1 MNGMASLKA
10 LCEHV
15 SIETANVKV
24 FTLRAVD
31 APVEFLDSLEAGK
44 HVALHAA
51 DMAGTHH
58 QRLYSI
64 TRKHGADRFDIAVK
78 REGRGGVSD
87 QLHATLQAGS
97 TTAMQFV
104 AGDISLESVLGCGQ
118 VGMLAGGIGITL
130 PIALLRGLAE
140 RARRGLAVPDV
151 SLLLCV
157 PSIAEISFLHELLE
171 LELTTSWFSLQ
182 VFVTREAVNNNGHFS
197 AGRPQVQDLSRLGN
211 PDRVVICGSYGFAQ
225 GMREHTLAMFPTSRL
240 LIESFT
246 PPAAPASVA
255 QPEAQANATLRLHL
269 NHNDQV
275 LEPPAGKSL
284 LEMLETSGIAVR
296 SLCRAGICG
305 HCRLK
310 VSEGHYTL
318 EPDFCLTDKDKD
330 DGYALACCT
339 FPQSGTIKVDLST
352 TV

>member
-1 MNGMASLKA
+1 MNGMASFTA

-15 SIETANVKV
+15 SAETANVKV

-31 APVEFLDSLEAGK
+31 APVEFLDSLEAGR

-51 DMAGTHH
+51 DMAGTYH

-64 TRKHGADRFDIAVK
+64 TRKHGVDRFDIAVK
-78 REGRGGVSD
+78 REGHGGVSD

-104 AGDISLESVLGCGQ
+104 AGDISLESVLGCRQ

-140 RARRGLAVPDV
+140 RAQRGLAVPDV

-157 PSIAEISFLHELLE
+157 PCIAEIAFLQELLE
-171 LELTTSWFSLQ
+171 LELSTSWFSLQ
-182 VFVTREAVNNNGHFS
+182 LFVTREAVNNNGHFS

-211 PDRVVICGSYGFAQ
+211 PDRVVICGSHGFAQ
-225 GMREHTLAMFPTSRL
+225 AMREHALAMFPASRL

-246 PPAAPASVA
+246 PPAAPACATQPQA
-255 QPEAQANATLRLHL
+255 QTDATLRLHL

-275 LEPPAGKSL
+275 LEPPPGKSL
-284 LEMLETSGIAVR
+284 LEMLESGGIAVR

>member
-104 AGDISLESVLGCGQ
+104 AGDISLESVLGCRQ

-157 PSIAEISFLHELLE
+157 P
-171 LELTTSWFSLQ
+171 T
-182 VFVTREAVNNNGHFS
+182 
-197 AGRPQVQDLSRLGN
+197 
-211 PDRVVICGSYGFAQ
+211 
-225 GMREHTLAMFPTSRL
+225 
-240 LIESFT
+240 
-246 PPAAPASVA
+246 
-255 QPEAQANATLRLHL
+255 ANA
-269 NHNDQV
+269 
-275 LEPPAGKSL
+275 
-284 LEMLETSGIAVR
+284 
-296 SLCRAGICG
+296 
-305 HCRLK
+305 
-310 VSEGHYTL
+310 
-318 EPDFCLTDKDKD
+318 
-330 DGYALACCT
+330 
-339 FPQSGTIKVDLST
+339 
-352 TV
+352 